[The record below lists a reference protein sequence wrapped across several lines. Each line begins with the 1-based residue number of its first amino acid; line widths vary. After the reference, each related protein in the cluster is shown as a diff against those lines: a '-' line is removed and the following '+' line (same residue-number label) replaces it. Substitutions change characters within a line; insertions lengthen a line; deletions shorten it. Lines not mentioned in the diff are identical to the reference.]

1 LQVDLHV
8 RSLQN
13 KLGKDS
19 FPFFISPQSSFMTD
33 QIKYSFTKDER
44 LCHRKR
50 ISSLFEDGMGF
61 TCYPFRIVWK
71 STPLNVD
78 FPAQVAITVTKRSFK
93 HAVKR
98 NLLKR
103 RIREIYRLN
112 KHLLYS
118 DLNER
123 QAQISF
129 MIVYLPKTILKTAE
143 MDTKLVK
150 ALRRIGT
157 EYDKYTA
164 SIKKSDSLHHDTTD

>member
-1 LQVDLHV
+1 
-8 RSLQN
+8 
-13 KLGKDS
+13 
-19 FPFFISPQSSFMTD
+19 MTD
-33 QIKYSFTKDER
+33 SLRYSFTKDER
-44 LCHRKR
+44 LCHKKR
-50 ISSLFEDGMGF
+50 ISSLFAEGRGF

-71 STPLNVD
+71 SAALDVD

-93 HAVKR
+93 QAVKR

-112 KHLLYS
+112 KHLLYN

-123 QAQISF
+123 EAQISF

-143 MDTKLVK
+143 MDAKLVK
-150 ALRRIGT
+150 ALRRIGS

-164 SIKKSDSLHHDTTD
+164 NIKKGDSLHHDTTD

>member
-1 LQVDLHV
+1 
-8 RSLQN
+8 
-13 KLGKDS
+13 
-19 FPFFISPQSSFMTD
+19 MTD
-33 QIKYSFTKDER
+33 SIKYSFKKEER

-50 ISSLFEDGMGF
+50 ISSLFADGMGF

-71 STPLNVD
+71 STPLDVD

-93 HAVKR
+93 QAPKR

-123 QAQISF
+123 DAQISF

-164 SIKKSDSLHHDTTD
+164 NIKKGDSLHHDTTD

>member
-1 LQVDLHV
+1 
-8 RSLQN
+8 
-13 KLGKDS
+13 
-19 FPFFISPQSSFMTD
+19 MTD
-33 QIKYSFTKDER
+33 SIQYSFTKDER
-44 LCHRKR
+44 LCHKKR
-50 ISSLFEDGMGF
+50 ISSLFADGIGF

-71 STPLNVD
+71 NIPLDID

-93 HAVKR
+93 QAVKR

-112 KHLLYS
+112 KHLLYQ

-123 QAQISF
+123 EAQISF
-129 MIVYLPKTILKTAE
+129 MIVYLPKTILKSAE

-164 SIKKSDSLHHDTTD
+164 KNKKGDSLHHDIAD

>member
-1 LQVDLHV
+1 
-8 RSLQN
+8 
-13 KLGKDS
+13 
-19 FPFFISPQSSFMTD
+19 MTD
-33 QIKYSFTKDER
+33 SLRYKFTKDER

-50 ISSLFEDGMGF
+50 ISSLFADGNGF

-71 STPLNVD
+71 STPLNVE

-93 HAVKR
+93 LAVTR

-112 KHLLYS
+112 KHLLYK

-123 QAQISF
+123 EAQISF

-150 ALRRIGT
+150 ALERIGT
-157 EYDKYTA
+157 EYDKYTT
-164 SIKKSDSLHHDTTD
+164 SIKERDSLHHDITD

>member
-1 LQVDLHV
+1 MTNPV
-8 RSLQN
+8 R
-13 KLGKDS
+13 
-19 FPFFISPQSSFMTD
+19 
-33 QIKYSFTKDER
+33 YSFKKEER
-44 LCHRKR
+44 LCHKKR
-50 ISSLFEDGMGF
+50 ISALFADGMGF

-71 STPLNVD
+71 STELDVD
-78 FPAQVAITVTKRSFK
+78 FPAQVAITVTKKSFK
-93 HAVKR
+93 QAVKR

-112 KHLLYS
+112 KNLLYQ

-123 QAQISF
+123 EVQISF

-157 EYDKYTA
+157 EYDKYIA
-164 SIKKSDSLHHDTTD
+164 KNKAGDSFCHDITD

>member
-1 LQVDLHV
+1 MND
-8 RSLQN
+8 SLRY
-13 KLGKDS
+13 K
-19 FPFFISPQSSFMTD
+19 
-33 QIKYSFTKDER
+33 FTKDER

-50 ISSLFEDGMGF
+50 ISSLFADGKGF

-71 STPLNVD
+71 STPLNVE

-93 HAVKR
+93 QAVKR

-103 RIREIYRLN
+103 RIREIYRQN
-112 KHLLYS
+112 KHLLYK

-123 QAQISF
+123 EAQISF

-150 ALRRIGT
+150 ALERIGT

-164 SIKKSDSLHHDTTD
+164 SIKKRDSLRHDITD

>member
-1 LQVDLHV
+1 
-8 RSLQN
+8 
-13 KLGKDS
+13 
-19 FPFFISPQSSFMTD
+19 MTD
-33 QIKYSFTKDER
+33 SIKYSFTKDER

-71 STPLNVD
+71 SIPNDVD

-93 HAVKR
+93 LAVKR

-112 KHLLYS
+112 KHLLYQ

-123 QAQISF
+123 EAQISF
-129 MIVYLPKTILKTAE
+129 MIVYLPKTILKSEE

-150 ALRRIGT
+150 ALRRIGP

-164 SIKKSDSLHHDTTD
+164 KNKKGDSLHHDTAD